1 MVFKRVSPHL
11 AMPTLQLGGLRGA
24 VRPCCEP
31 PILLYITSKFA
42 HIKHLFCWQLI
53 LIFLYLT
60 SAWMFFFLTLA
71 TAFPTSYQ
79 MKTVCS
85 CWVWKLSN
93 DACPLNLLPSASFL
107 RQNDWLQ
114 KKVDQSLCVR
124 KEALGTRLIPTKAMV
139 RR

>member
-1 MVFKRVSPHL
+1 MVFKRASPHL

-71 TAFPTSYQ
+71 TAFPTFYLEFENSALMHAHSTSFPVLLSEHRAIDWRTKPINHSLLRKKPWEQ
-79 MKTVCS
+79 GWCS
-85 CWVWKLSN
+85 QRPW
-93 DACPLNLLPSASFL
+93 
-107 RQNDWLQ
+107 
-114 KKVDQSLCVR
+114 
-124 KEALGTRLIPTKAMV
+124 
-139 RR
+139 